1 MKTINLSDK
10 VFEIFISNLEIKS
23 RTTQLAQQ
31 INLDYQSKTPVFIG
45 VLNGC
50 FMFMADLI
58 AQISTNC
65 EVSFVKVSSYQGGT
79 ITSGKVDKILG
90 LAVDIF
96 GRDVIIVEDI
106 VDTGKTLQFLLNE
119 IIALKPASINVATL
133 LLKPDALETP
143 IPQITYTGFNIEN
156 QFVVGY
162 GMDYNN
168 LGRNLNDIYKLC

>member
-1 MKTINLSDK
+1 MKFVNLSDK
-10 VFEIFISNLEIKS
+10 VFEKFINNFEISS
-23 RTTQLAQQ
+23 RTAQLAKQ
-31 INLDYQSKTPVFIG
+31 IDLDYESKTPVFIG

-50 FMFMADLI
+50 FMFMAELI

-79 ITSGKVDKILG
+79 KTSGKVDKILG
-90 LAVDIF
+90 LAVDITD
-96 GRDVIIVEDI
+96 RDVIIVEDI
-106 VDTGKTLQFLLNE
+106 VDTGKTLQFLLSE
-119 IIALKPASINVATL
+119 IFTLQPATINVATL

-143 IPQITYTGFNIEN
+143 IPQIKYTGFNIEN

-168 LGRNLNDIYKLC
+168 LGRNLKDIYKLC